1 MLFGNGLSALLTL
14 MGISAVLVGLFIV
27 GPLAIAG
34 RGALRPGWPRWLAYF
49 GSLGAGFM
57 LIEVALLQQFVLLL
71 GHPVYS
77 LTVTLFSLLLGTGIG
92 SYLSRTID
100 PADVHHKLR
109 QALLGVVVIAI
120 AAIWLLPPL
129 IIAAIPAPR
138 WVRIVA
144 AAAVLVP
151 AGAMMGVAL
160 PAGMRLLHARQP
172 SLVPWAWGMNG
183 ALSVMGSTLAIF
195 IAMNW
200 GFSVTLLAGAAAYV
214 FGSLTIARRAG

>member
-1 MLFGNGLSALLTL
+1 ML
-14 MGISAVLVGLFIV
+14 V
-27 GPLAIAG
+27 
-34 RGALRPGWPRWLAYF
+34 
-49 GSLGAGFM
+49 
-57 LIEVALLQQFVLLL
+57 EVALLQQFVLLL

-77 LTVTLFSLLLGTGIG
+77 LTVTLFSLLLGTGVG

-100 PADVHHKLR
+100 PADVHRQLR
-109 QALLGVVVIAI
+109 QALLGIVVIAI
-120 AAIWLLPPL
+120 AAVWLLPPL
-129 IIAAIPAPR
+129 ITAAIPAPR
-138 WVRIVA
+138 WVRIVV

-151 AGAMMGVAL
+151 AGALMGVAL

-183 ALSVMGSTLAIF
+183 ALSVMGATLAIF

-214 FGSLTIARRAG
+214 FGSLIVARRAG